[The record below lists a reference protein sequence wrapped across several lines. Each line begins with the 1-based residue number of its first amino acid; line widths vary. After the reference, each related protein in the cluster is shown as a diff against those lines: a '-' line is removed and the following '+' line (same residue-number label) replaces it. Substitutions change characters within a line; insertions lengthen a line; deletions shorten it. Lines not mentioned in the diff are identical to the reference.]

1 MNAWLLVRTLEILC
15 ALSLVIQCIEYL
27 KLQKHTQT
35 KGVWSWPVQRAD
47 IPLSNPRILKFL
59 DFIFLDDTHEKH
71 LLLRLLV
78 ALSMLLMGSH
88 LLIAV
93 FLFLST
99 LLLLIRWRGAFNG
112 GSDFMTLVVLTG
124 LLIAHVVAIFAGPEV
139 GWSAGLWYIAIHAI
153 SSYFMSGWVKLINKQ
168 WRNGQALS
176 IFLDSGLYGPLSAQS
191 IFRHPFIAVLCS
203 WSFIIWEALSPFALF
218 NQQWALIYCLI
229 AGIFHFL
236 VFVFFGLNR
245 FFWAWAAGFPAIVFS
260 AGWRW

>member
-1 MNAWLLVRTLEILC
+1 MNAWLLVRALEILC

-27 KLQKHTQT
+27 KSQRHTQA
-35 KGVWSWPVQRAD
+35 KGIWSWSVQRAD
-47 IPLSNPRILKFL
+47 IPLTNPRILQFL

-71 LLLRLLV
+71 LWLRLVV
-78 ALSMLLMGSH
+78 AISMLFMGSN
-88 LLIAV
+88 LWIAL
-93 FLFLST
+93 FLFLSS

-124 LLIAHVVAIFAGPEV
+124 LLIAHVVALIAGPEIA
-139 GWSAGLWYIAIHAI
+139 WSACLWYTAIHAI
-153 SSYFMSGWVKLINKQ
+153 SSYFMSGWVKLLNKQ

-176 IFLDSGLYGPLSAQS
+176 IFLDSGLYGPLSTQSAFRRPPIAQ
-191 IFRHPFIAVLCS
+191 VCS
-203 WSFIIWEALSPFALF
+203 WSFIIWEVLSPLALV
-218 NQQWALIYCLI
+218 NQEWAFIYCLI

-245 FFWAWAAGFPAIVFS
+245 FFWAWAAGFPAIVFA